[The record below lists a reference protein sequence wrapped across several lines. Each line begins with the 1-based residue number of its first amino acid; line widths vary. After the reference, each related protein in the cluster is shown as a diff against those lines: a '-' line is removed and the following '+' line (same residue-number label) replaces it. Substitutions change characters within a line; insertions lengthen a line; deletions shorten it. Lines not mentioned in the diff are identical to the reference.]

1 MFFEEYK
8 MVQPNNP
15 LALIRRKD
23 VEKITTLSRSRIY
36 HLMQQGQFP
45 KPISLG
51 TMSVAWIE
59 SEVQEWVSARIA
71 EFRKPT
77 ETL

>member
-1 MFFEEYK
+1 MKIPPKEPEK
-8 MVQPNNP
+8 
-15 LALIRRKD
+15 LIRRPR
-23 VEKITTLSRSRIY
+23 VQEITTLSRSRIY
-36 HLMQQGQFP
+36 YLMQQDQFP

-51 TMSVAWIE
+51 KMSVAWIE
-59 SEVQEWVSARIA
+59 SEVLEWVSSRIA